1 VVLTNVTLP
10 VTKTAAQFLDAKNS
24 DQAQAKIK
32 LSADSE
38 PEGIVNLDLAARPA
52 TAPWRP

>member
-1 VVLTNVTLP
+1 MVLTNVTLP
-10 VTKTAAQFLDAKNS
+10 VTKAAAQLLDAKNS
-24 DQAQAKIK
+24 GQALTKIK

-38 PEGIVNLDLAARPA
+38 AEGIVNLDLAAGPA